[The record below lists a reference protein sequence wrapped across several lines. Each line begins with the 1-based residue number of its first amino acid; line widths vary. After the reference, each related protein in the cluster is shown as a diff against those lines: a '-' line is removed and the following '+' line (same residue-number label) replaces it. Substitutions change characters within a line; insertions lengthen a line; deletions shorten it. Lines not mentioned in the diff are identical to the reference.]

1 MSLKEVHPNYYDDLL
16 QQMRVLYSQLV
27 KGKTPT
33 TLQKIAKELLIK
45 MPNCFFFK
53 VVEIKTFYS
62 NPDDDLNQCF
72 PGDTFRI
79 ENMKF
84 KGDINQFLY
93 QNIKYYADNKKIIE
107 GIKKIIDNL
116 KADSMIK
123 QYINLIKNI
132 TNKMDEESGIKC
144 ELLVSTPYKYKEL
157 VYMFDTT
164 LALSPL
170 PKEAS
175 EFYALKNYK
184 QNQIALKNFAVK
196 NDPLLSLKSDFSKKI
211 NELNALISNLLGKID
226 SQDNVIKDLKSRTE
240 TLEKDSKITKD
251 ILFNI
256 QIRDIISSVI
266 DQFTWIFPVQK
277 NDNFINELKSVL
289 EGLEGEEKKASKII
303 INLLSKALEFK
314 DKGNDYGHPVKNLGF
329 NSMMLPK
336 EIKENYEKYKT
347 GSNHYIKDC
356 DCLAMILSVKN
367 INDSQDN
374 LTKKIYK
381 LINDILSLK
390 AKDWENNKKE
400 ISSILL
406 SFNE

>member
-1 MSLKEVHPNYYDDLL
+1 M
-16 QQMRVLYSQLV
+16 
-27 KGKTPT
+27 
-33 TLQKIAKELLIK
+33 
-45 MPNCFFFK
+45 
-53 VVEIKTFYS
+53 
-62 NPDDDLNQCF
+62 
-72 PGDTFRI
+72 
-79 ENMKF
+79 
-84 KGDINQFLY
+84 
-93 QNIKYYADNKKIIE
+93 
-107 GIKKIIDNL
+107 
-116 KADSMIK
+116 
-123 QYINLIKNI
+123 
-132 TNKMDEESGIKC
+132 
-144 ELLVSTPYKYKEL
+144 
-157 VYMFDTT
+157 
-164 LALSPL
+164 
-170 PKEAS
+170 
-175 EFYALKNYK
+175 
-184 QNQIALKNFAVK
+184 
-196 NDPLLSLKSDFSKKI
+196 
-211 NELNALISNLLGKID
+211 
-226 SQDNVIKDLKSRTE
+226 
-240 TLEKDSKITKD
+240 
-251 ILFNI
+251 
-256 QIRDIISSVI
+256 I

-406 SFNE
+406 SFNK